1 MESHLGAR
9 PHSTQ
14 GSCLFLTNASFPQIQ
29 LACWAASSLPGGWG
43 EFFFLILR
51 VMSVSALA
59 VFSALPLSYPS
70 PREGKFIRYIRAKE
84 SLMSTQYRCLP
95 GVTKQ

>member
-1 MESHLGAR
+1 MR
-9 PHSTQ
+9 
-14 GSCLFLTNASFPQIQ
+14 
-29 LACWAASSLPGGWG
+29 
-43 EFFFLILR
+43 R

-59 VFSALPLSYPS
+59 VFSVPPLSYPS

-84 SLMSTQYRCLP
+84 SSMSTQYRCLP